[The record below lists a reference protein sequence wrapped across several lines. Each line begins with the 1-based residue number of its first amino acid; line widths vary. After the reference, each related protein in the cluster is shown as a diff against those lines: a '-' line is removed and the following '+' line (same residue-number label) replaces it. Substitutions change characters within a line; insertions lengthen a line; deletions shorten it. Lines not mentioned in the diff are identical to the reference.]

1 MQEEEEATA
10 PRTSATGTTR
20 GGRSGARS
28 TLVARGR
35 TSQRGESASTASGV
49 AASADPEPE
58 GGVRAEGLEDS
69 DGPIG
74 GRRAG
79 GTNSLSRM

>member
-10 PRTSATGTTR
+10 PRTSATGTTP

-35 TSQRGESASTASGV
+35 TSLRGESASTASGV
-49 AASADPEPE
+49 AASADNPAWR
-58 GGVRAEGLEDS
+58 GRGLRAEGPEVTARS
-69 DGPIG
+69 VG
-74 GRRAG
+74 GG
-79 GTNSLSRM
+79 FRM

>member
-10 PRTSATGTTR
+10 PRTSATGTTP

-35 TSQRGESASTASGV
+35 TSLRGESASTASGV
-49 AASADPEPE
+49 AASADPAWR
-58 GGVRAEGLEDS
+58 GGVLRAEGPEVTARS
-69 DGPIG
+69 VG
-74 GRRAG
+74 GG
-79 GTNSLSRM
+79 FRM